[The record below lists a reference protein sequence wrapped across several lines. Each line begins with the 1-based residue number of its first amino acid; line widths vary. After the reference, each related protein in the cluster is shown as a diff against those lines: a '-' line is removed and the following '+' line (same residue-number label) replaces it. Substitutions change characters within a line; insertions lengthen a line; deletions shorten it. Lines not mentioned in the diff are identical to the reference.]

1 MPATVAIDGKVENKY
16 PKILGVTDKRF
27 FKDDDIIENR
37 NKFVEEFGITKSVYR
52 LHKYELLENLYLR
65 CSQEFKGEIDHPE
78 LYQTSKLELILI
90 CSNYTLLPPKGLG
103 MTRYADLYAKNCPTY
118 MRIFQ
123 PGTWQNMKNWLK
135 QREKIAEKSY
145 FLTIKSKNLENQIN
159 GTDLRPSLLLP
170 TKNTDGGW
178 R

>member
-1 MPATVAIDGKVENKY
+1 
-16 PKILGVTDKRF
+16 
-27 FKDDDIIENR
+27 
-37 NKFVEEFGITKSVYR
+37 
-52 LHKYELLENLYLR
+52 
-65 CSQEFKGEIDHPE
+65 
-78 LYQTSKLELILI
+78 
-90 CSNYTLLPPKGLG
+90 
-103 MTRYADLYAKNCPTY
+103 

-159 GTDLRPSLLLP
+159 GTDLRPKLLLP